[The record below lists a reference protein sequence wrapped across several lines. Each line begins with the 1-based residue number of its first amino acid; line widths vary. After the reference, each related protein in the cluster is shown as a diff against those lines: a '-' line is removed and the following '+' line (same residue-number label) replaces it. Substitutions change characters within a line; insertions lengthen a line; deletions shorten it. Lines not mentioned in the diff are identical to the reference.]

1 MRWDALEAVVRLAA
15 MQAQANA
22 GAMTDNQVLAVAAL
36 YPEWAAGVA
45 YGAEGQPCIASRNG
59 VLYRC
64 ITPHTSQADWA
75 PELAVSLWARV
86 DMAHAGTPDDPIP
99 AAANMEYNEGLYYT
113 EDGKLYR
120 CTRST
125 GQPVAYLPSQLVG
138 QFFEVAL

>member
-1 MRWDALEAVVRLAA
+1 MRWDALEAVVRLTA

-22 GAMTDNQVLAVAAL
+22 GAMTDDQVLAVAAL
-36 YPEWAAGVA
+36 YPAWAAGVA
-45 YGAEGQPCIASRNG
+45 YGGEGQPCVVSHGG

-75 PELAVSLWARV
+75 PELAASLWARV
-86 DMAHAGTPDDPIP
+86 DMAHAGTPEDPIP
-99 AAANMEYNEGLYYT
+99 AAANMEYTGGLYYT